1 VRTGLDLGRLRM
13 KKIAI
18 QARHR
23 NHYLRRQLQLDLFSS
38 RPTPPWN
45 DNRAASLIARRFGL
59 SVDHASTIA
68 RLAGIGGSHHEA

>member
-1 VRTGLDLGRLRM
+1 M

-23 NHYLRRQLQLDLFSS
+23 NRYLCRQLQLDLFAW

-45 DNRAASLIARRFGL
+45 ENRAALLIAKRFGL
-59 SVDHASTIA
+59 SVEHATTVA
-68 RLAGIGGSHHEA
+68 RLAGIGGDHYEA

>member
-1 VRTGLDLGRLRM
+1 M

-18 QARHR
+18 HERHR
-23 NHYLRRQLQLDLFSS
+23 YHYLRRQLQLDLFAW

-45 DNRAASLIARRFGL
+45 ENCAVSLIAKRFGL

-68 RLAGIGGSHHEA
+68 RLAGIGGSHREA

>member
-1 VRTGLDLGRLRM
+1 M

-23 NHYLRRQLQLDLFSS
+23 KNYLRREFQLDLFAWRQS
-38 RPTPPWN
+38 PPWN
-45 DNRAASLIARRFGL
+45 DNRTASLIARRFGL

-68 RLAGIGGSHHEA
+68 RLAGIGGSHHET

>member
-1 VRTGLDLGRLRM
+1 M
-13 KKIAI
+13 KKVAI

-23 NHYLRRQLQLDLFSS
+23 NHYLPRAFQLDLFAW
-38 RPTPPWN
+38 RPTPPRN

-59 SVDHASTIA
+59 SPDHAATIA